1 MDKLR
6 VLNVLEDEFLAHH
19 ASALKQM
26 RQSIKRN
33 ERNRKNRSKLK
44 TNIKKLRSVIESGDA
59 AAAQSLLPAT
69 AGEIDAAV
77 RKGVLHD
84 NAASRYKSRLAR
96 KVNALAAPK
105 A

>member
-44 TNIKKLRSVIESGDA
+44 TNIKKLRSVIESGET
-59 AAAQSLLPAT
+59 SCVVPRGWSAT
-69 AGEIDAAV
+69 KDRFGAV
-77 RKGVLHD
+77 CVQR
-84 NAASRYKSRLAR
+84 S
-96 KVNALAAPK
+96 
-105 A
+105 